1 MATSCTAAIRA
12 AFQPPPQ
19 DPFSQFPP
27 LGILQPLPL
36 LRCEQHGRGRRQWE
50 RRCWGNEVLGDQGR
64 LGTPGRRYGQ
74 PRPRFQSALPPPGP
88 QHYLH
93 PPSPPAFPHPRR
105 RTGSQC
111 LLSPPPPPS
120 LLNSSPVLLGRQN
133 RNRGQRPLR
142 SSPRVLLPLPRF
154 LDFIPDSGI
163 RPSAPG
169 VGAAPGPRVEAGS
182 YGDSREMG

>member
-111 LLSPPPPPS
+111 LLSPPPPPPFS
-120 LLNSSPVLLGRQN
+120 IHLQSFSEDKTATEGSARSARAPAFCSHFPASSTSYRLGHP
-133 RNRGQRPLR
+133 PLR
-142 SSPRVLLPLPRF
+142 P
-154 LDFIPDSGI
+154 GGWG
-163 RPSAPG
+163 SA
-169 VGAAPGPRVEAGS
+169 GPAS
-182 YGDSREMG
+182 